1 MNAIGLNQL
10 QHDFTASGPNLPLAG
25 DITCVRTRREVEI
38 TRSESINDFDKPRRI
53 HATLGRKPRVVFEPR
68 AA

>member
-1 MNAIGLNQL
+1 MNAIAPNLL
-10 QHDFTASGPNLPLAG
+10 QQDFTASGPNLPLAG

-53 HATLGRKPRVVFEPR
+53 HATLGRKSRVVFEPR

>member
-1 MNAIGLNQL
+1 MNAIAPNLL
-10 QHDFTASGPNLPLAG
+10 QQDFTASGPNLTWAG

-38 TRSESINDFDKPRRI
+38 TVSDSTNGFNKPRRK